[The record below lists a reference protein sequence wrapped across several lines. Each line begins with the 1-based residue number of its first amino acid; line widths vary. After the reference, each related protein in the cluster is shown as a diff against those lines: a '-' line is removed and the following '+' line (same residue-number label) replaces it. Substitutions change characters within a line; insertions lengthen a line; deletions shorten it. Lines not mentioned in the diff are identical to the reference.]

1 VGGATW
7 VDDQLGANGYDGGE
21 GIQFT
26 GSGHVV
32 CFNHVK
38 GFRDDISLMEYD
50 EGYEQV
56 SIDIC
61 NNDIEEA
68 TDDAVE
74 ADSAMGNVRVVRNR
88 VRNCFDGMSSQ
99 PNLGGPTYYIQNVMY
114 NVLYTPFKFH
124 NGTVGDVVLHNTV
137 VKCGD
142 AFGCYA
148 GATWSRAYFRNNLF
162 IGGTGGGTYGGYGNG
177 SGNVLDLADADAT
190 CSFDYD
196 GLGSI
201 GTNTFAGKIGAT
213 RFTSLATLK
222 ANTTEVHAVQVDMSV
237 FADTVPFPSNP
248 YPAKSVA
255 DLHLA
260 PGSAAIDQGVVLV
273 GLNDG
278 FAGAAP
284 DLGAY
289 ELGATPPVYGPR
301 TAATGGSGGASGVGG
316 ASGGGGGAS
325 GPGGRNGGSGGASD
339 AGGSTGNGGQGGTG
353 GILAGPGSDSP
364 DAGPATGK
372 ATGGCGCS
380 QSGGGGGAA
389 SLALIVLILAVRRA
403 RRARPGTG
411 T

>member
-1 VGGATW
+1 
-7 VDDQLGANGYDGGE
+7 
-21 GIQFT
+21 
-26 GSGHVV
+26 
-32 CFNHVK
+32 
-38 GFRDDISLMEYD
+38 
-50 EGYEQV
+50 
-56 SIDIC
+56 
-61 NNDIEEA
+61 
-68 TDDAVE
+68 
-74 ADSAMGNVRVVRNR
+74 
-88 VRNCFDGMSSQ
+88 
-99 PNLGGPTYYIQNVMY
+99 
-114 NVLYTPFKFH
+114 
-124 NGTVGDVVLHNTV
+124 VLHNTV

-162 IGGTGGGTYGGYGNG
+162 IGGIGGGTYGGYGNG
-177 SGNVLDLADADAT
+177 SGNVLDLFDADAT

-222 ANTTEVHAVQVDMSV
+222 ANTTEVHSVQVDMSV
-237 FADTVPFPSNP
+237 FADAVPFPANP
-248 YPAKSVA
+248 YPAKPVV

-260 PGSAAIDQGVVLV
+260 SGSAAIDKGVVLV

-301 TAATGGSGGASGVGG
+301 TAGTGGSGGASGAAG
-316 ASGGGGGAS
+316 A
-325 GPGGRNGGSGGASD
+325 GGSGGASD
-339 AGGSTGNGGQGGTG
+339 SGGSTGNGGQGGSP
-353 GILAGPGSDSP
+353 AGTGSDSP
-364 DAGPATGK
+364 GASPATGK
-372 ATGGCGCS
+372 AAGGCGCS

-389 SLALIVLILAVRRA
+389 SFALIVLMLAVRLA

-411 T
+411 TWRQGMV